1 MSYFRKKN
9 TMIHIKTISCSQ
21 VKKKD
26 QINIES
32 KLKTVR
38 FIGELV
44 KFKMFPKSEC
54 LHCMKVSL
62 SDWDKKKNIWGNYV
76 TFVAH
81 V

>member
-1 MSYFRKKN
+1 MLSKIYYGAL
-9 TMIHIKTISCSQ
+9 KTIFRSQ

-54 LHCMKVSL
+54 LHCMKVSI
-62 SDWDKKKNIWGNYV
+62 SGGYSHFFFSRRAGEA
-76 TFVAH
+76 TE
-81 V
+81 